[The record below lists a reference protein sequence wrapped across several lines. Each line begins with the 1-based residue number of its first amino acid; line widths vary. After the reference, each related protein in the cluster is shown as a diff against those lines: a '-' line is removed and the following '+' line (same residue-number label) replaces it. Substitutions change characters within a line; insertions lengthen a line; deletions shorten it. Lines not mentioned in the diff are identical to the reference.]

1 MGENWLFLGESGAA
15 PPASAALHAAWQ
27 PLWLTVLAF
36 SMLCGLIAVARPEWF
51 RTLAR
56 QGGQWVDTGRF
67 VQWLDV
73 RFDVDRYALRYPRAF
88 GLLVIIAAV
97 VLAVSTLKR

>member
-1 MGENWLFLGESGAA
+1 MGESWLFLGESGAA
-15 PPASAALHAAWQ
+15 AALLAAWR
-27 PLWLTVLAF
+27 PLWLAVVAF
-36 SMLCGLIAVARPEWF
+36 SLLCGLIAVVRPAWF

-56 QGGQWVDTGRF
+56 QGGQWIDTGRF

-88 GLLVIIAAV
+88 GLLVILAAV
-97 VLAVSTLKR
+97 VLAASTIRR